1 MVAVNSIDE
10 SATTGGLLVS
20 NVAGSG
26 VGGSISGLVIAEAV
40 DSAVIVVV
48 LPAASLNCM
57 VYSYSVLGISPVS
70 V

>member
-1 MVAVNSIDE
+1 M
-10 SATTGGLLVS
+10 S

-26 VGGSISGLVIAEAV
+26 VGGSMSGLVIAEAV
-40 DSAVIVVV
+40 DNAVIVVV